1 MSSKNQVL
9 AVRYRASEVHVDEEI
24 GRIAARYCS
33 LCSVLLSLVLIPN
46 LPEELLTYLL
56 QPVSHSWQP
65 GQCDQSRQNPE
76 TLHCE
81 NSSNESTTSLFVSIF
96 GHDGRKRIITTPK
109 EAKGSHNEFHI
120 TAKGKTGGKRTDN
133 HEQQDQAIHTS
144 IDGGR
149 DIRWKSSGVRSTFP
163 VVIYASKQFDD
174 QRNAKQVICIG
185 EESMPAMLI
194 AVK

>member
-65 GQCDQSRQNPE
+65 GQCDQS
-76 TLHCE
+76 
-81 NSSNESTTSLFVSIF
+81 
-96 GHDGRKRIITTPK
+96 RKRIITTPK